1 MYDQFLQS
9 NNLKALE
16 SYMDIQ
22 VICNA
27 EGAAYYVCSYICK
40 SELDELKSALGN
52 LIHQVFKENPSI
64 PRYQRLLKI
73 GLCVLRHR
81 RLSRQEAAYRL
92 SNLNLIHT
100 SRKYIFVN
108 TMLSEKRF
116 RLLRS
121 KKELDN
127 LPDDSEVIFHN
138 NMLDYYRCIPESLL
152 KHVIINFVHGMRKL
166 SAPTDKSRL
175 ERFYIEKYDI
185 WIKKNTKALIVRAPN
200 FPVNSDEY
208 FYAMLLLLLPHRS
221 EKDI

>member
-92 SNLNLIHT
+92 SNLNLI

-108 TMLSEKRF
+108 TMLPEKRF

-121 KKELDN
+121 KQELDN
-127 LPDDSEVIFHN
+127 LPNDSEVIFHN
-138 NMLDYYRCIPESLL
+138 NMLDCYRCIPESLL

-185 WIKKNTKALIVRAPN
+185 WIKKNTKALIVRVPN